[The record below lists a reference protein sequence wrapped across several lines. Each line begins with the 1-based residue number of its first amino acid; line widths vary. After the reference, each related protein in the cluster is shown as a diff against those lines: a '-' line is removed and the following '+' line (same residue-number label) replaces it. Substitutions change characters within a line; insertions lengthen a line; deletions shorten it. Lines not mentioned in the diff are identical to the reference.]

1 MDAPSAHFQV
11 DADIVG
17 EWRRGR
23 ARLTWKGGSACAV
36 FQLLCAPS
44 GRWCVDVFGKGVET
58 QRGCW
63 WRAAVPPCQW
73 HWHVW
78 SCLRAP
84 GFKRM
89 QELRLGSERATSE
102 EAYKM
107 NDVNSGAHW
116 EKKISQHSWGP
127 DEMKEITAE
136 EDLVKMPQRCS
147 KAGRN
152 NEHNVHFK
160 MVKGFLFLLS
170 AAAQR
175 HDIFHIYRRY
185 K

>member
-1 MDAPSAHFQV
+1 MDAPSTHFQV

-23 ARLTWKGGSACAV
+23 ARLTWKGGRACAV

-136 EDLVKMPQRCS
+136 EDLFKMPQRCS

-175 HDIFHIYRRY
+175 HNIFHIYRRY